1 MAWPTTGLQ
10 NSSSQEQSQFSFEGA
25 IKNGGEQGIQLGG
38 GLGLQALQRAHL
50 RLQRVLRGH
59 DPACSDD

>member
-25 IKNGGEQGIQLGG
+25 IENGGEQGIQLGG
-38 GLGLQALQRAHL
+38 GLGLQALSHW
-50 RLQRVLRGH
+50 GFEN
-59 DPACSDD
+59 